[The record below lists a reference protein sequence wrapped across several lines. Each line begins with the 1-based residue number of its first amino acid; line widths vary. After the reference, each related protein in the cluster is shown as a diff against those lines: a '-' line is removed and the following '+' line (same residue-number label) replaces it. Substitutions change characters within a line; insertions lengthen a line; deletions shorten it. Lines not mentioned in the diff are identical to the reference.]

1 MTCAWVNIMKKLSLS
16 LAFLSSVFIA
26 SGTFADH
33 SPEIMMRNM
42 KAYSQLSK
50 TGKLGSFNVKFEK
63 FGDIPNAAKTAVAN
77 KEYDRL
83 LADQFNL
90 SAIVMRDGEV
100 VYERYDA
107 KRGIDSNTPLQGMS
121 MSKTAVAASVGSLLC
136 SGQIASLNDKAGKYS
151 EFLASTPYGS
161 VSIQNILQMNSGV
174 SPLGRGDEKRFNQ
187 KSRGMQK
194 FAGNGDIRE
203 ALNFYKSASRN
214 PGSQMNYHSTDSLAL
229 SILVEDISGQSLAK
243 YFHANLYKKFGEDNF
258 MQWTSDKNGT
268 TVSFSDLVMTARDWA
283 NFGQYLMTEKIEK
296 SCLGDF
302 FSEGVEESVDTGKEN
317 LSRYGYQSWVFA
329 VNGNP
334 TMVLQGHGGQFIVL
348 DEVTNTL
355 LLTISRNERYEVG
368 NLFSHIHKITEH
380 LINRRSDF

>member
-1 MTCAWVNIMKKLSLS
+1 MKKIILS
-16 LAFLSSVFIA
+16 LAFLSSAFIA
-26 SGTFADH
+26 FETFADH

-42 KAYSQLSK
+42 KAYSQLSQ
-50 TGKLGSFNVKFEK
+50 TGKLGSFDVNFEK
-63 FGDIPNAAKTAVAN
+63 FGDIPNSVKTAIAN

-83 LADQFNL
+83 LADKFNL
-90 SAIVMRDGEV
+90 SAIVMRDGKV
-100 VYERYDA
+100 IYERYDT
-107 KRGIDSNTPLQGMS
+107 KRGIDNNTPLQGMS

-136 SGQIASLNDKAGKYS
+136 SGQIASLNDKAGRYS
-151 EFLASTPYGS
+151 KFLASTPYGS
-161 VSIQNILQMNSGV
+161 VSIKNILQMNSGV

-229 SILVEDISGQSLAK
+229 SVLVEEISGQSLAK
-243 YFHANLYKKFGEDNF
+243 YFYTNLYKEFGEYNF

-283 NFGQYLMTEKIEK
+283 NFGQYLMTQKIQN
-296 SCLGDF
+296 SCLGNF
-302 FSEGVEESVDTGKEN
+302 FSEGVEGSVDTGKEN
-317 LSRYGYQSWVFA
+317 LSRYGYQSWVFN

-355 LLTISRNERYEVG
+355 LLTISRNEQYEVG
-368 NLFSHIHKITEH
+368 NLFSHIHKIAERI
-380 LINRRSDF
+380 IN

>member
-1 MTCAWVNIMKKLSLS
+1 MKKIILA

-26 SGTFADH
+26 FETFADH

-50 TGKLGSFNVKFEK
+50 TGKLGSFDVNFEK
-63 FGDIPNAAKTAVAN
+63 FGDIPNSVKTAIAN

-83 LADQFNL
+83 LADKVNL
-90 SAIVMRDGEV
+90 SAIVMRDGKV
-100 VYERYDA
+100 IYERYDT
-107 KRGIDSNTPLQGMS
+107 KRGIDNNTPLQGMS

-151 EFLASTPYGS
+151 KFLASTPYGS
-161 VSIQNILQMNSGV
+161 VSIKNILQMNSGV

-229 SILVEDISGQSLAK
+229 SVLVEEISGQSLAK
-243 YFHANLYKKFGEDNF
+243 YFYTNLYKEFGEYNF

-283 NFGQYLMTEKIEK
+283 NFGQYLMTQKIQN
-296 SCLGDF
+296 SCLGNF
-302 FSEGVEESVDTGKEN
+302 FSEGVEGSVDTGKEN
-317 LSRYGYQSWVFA
+317 LSRYGYQSWVFN

-355 LLTISRNERYEVG
+355 LLTISRNEQYEVG
-368 NLFSHIHKITEH
+368 NLFSHIHKIAERI
-380 LINRRSDF
+380 IN

>member
-1 MTCAWVNIMKKLSLS
+1 MKKIILS
-16 LAFLSSVFIA
+16 LAFLSSAFIA
-26 SGTFADH
+26 FETFADH

-42 KAYSQLSK
+42 KAYSLLSK
-50 TGKLGSFNVKFEK
+50 TGKLGSFDVNFEK
-63 FGDIPNAAKTAVAN
+63 FGDIPNSVKTAIAN

-83 LADQFNL
+83 LADKFNL
-90 SAIVMRDGEV
+90 SAIVMRDGKV
-100 VYERYDA
+100 IYERYDT
-107 KRGIDSNTPLQGMS
+107 KRGIDNNTPLQGMS

-136 SGQIASLNDKAGKYS
+136 SGQIASLNDKAGRYS
-151 EFLASTPYGS
+151 KFLASTPYGS
-161 VSIQNILQMNSGV
+161 VSIKNILQMNSGV

-229 SILVEDISGQSLAK
+229 SVLVEEISGQSLAK
-243 YFHANLYKKFGEDNF
+243 YFYTNFYKEFGEYNF

-283 NFGQYLMTEKIEK
+283 NFGQYLMTQKIQN
-296 SCLGDF
+296 SCLGNF
-302 FSEGVEESVDTGKEN
+302 FSEGVEGSVDTGKEN
-317 LSRYGYQSWVFA
+317 LSRYGYQSWVFN

-355 LLTISRNERYEVG
+355 LLTISRNEQYEVG
-368 NLFSHIHKITEH
+368 NLFSHIHKIAERI
-380 LINRRSDF
+380 IN

>member
-1 MTCAWVNIMKKLSLS
+1 MKKIILA

-26 SGTFADH
+26 FETFADH

-50 TGKLGSFNVKFEK
+50 TGKLGSFDVNFEK
-63 FGDIPNAAKTAVAN
+63 FGDIPNSVKTAIAN

-83 LADQFNL
+83 LADKFNL
-90 SAIVMRDGEV
+90 SAIVMRDGKV
-100 VYERYDA
+100 IYERYDT
-107 KRGIDSNTPLQGMS
+107 KRGIDNNTPLQGMS

-151 EFLASTPYGS
+151 KFLASTPYGS
-161 VSIQNILQMNSGV
+161 VSIKNILQMNSGV

-229 SILVEDISGQSLAK
+229 SVLVEEISGQSLAK
-243 YFHANLYKKFGEDNF
+243 YFYTNLYKEFGEYNF

-283 NFGQYLMTEKIEK
+283 NFGQYLMTQKIQN
-296 SCLGDF
+296 SCLGNF
-302 FSEGVEESVDTGKEN
+302 FSEGVEGSVDTGKEN
-317 LSRYGYQSWVFA
+317 LSRYGYQSWVFN

-355 LLTISRNERYEVG
+355 LLTISRNEQYEVG
-368 NLFSHIHKITEH
+368 NLFSHIHKIAEH
-380 LINRRSDF
+380 KIN

>member
-1 MTCAWVNIMKKLSLS
+1 MKKIILS
-16 LAFLSSVFIA
+16 LAFLSSAFIA
-26 SGTFADH
+26 FETFADH

-42 KAYSQLSK
+42 KAYSQLSE
-50 TGKLGSFNVKFEK
+50 TGKLGSFDVNFEK
-63 FGDIPNAAKTAVAN
+63 FGDIPNSVKTAIAN

-83 LADQFNL
+83 LADKFNL
-90 SAIVMRDGEV
+90 SAIVMRDGKV
-100 VYERYDA
+100 IYERYDT
-107 KRGIDSNTPLQGMS
+107 KRGIDNNTPLQGMS

-136 SGQIASLNDKAGKYS
+136 SGQIASLNDKAGRYS
-151 EFLASTPYGS
+151 KFLASTPYGS
-161 VSIQNILQMNSGV
+161 VSIKNILQMNSGV

-229 SILVEDISGQSLAK
+229 SVLVEEISGQSLAK
-243 YFHANLYKKFGEDNF
+243 YFYTNLYKEFGEYNF

-283 NFGQYLMTEKIEK
+283 NFGQYLMTQKIQN
-296 SCLGDF
+296 SCLGNF
-302 FSEGVEESVDTGKEN
+302 FSEGVEGSVDTGKEN
-317 LSRYGYQSWVFA
+317 LSRYGYQSWVFN
-329 VNGNP
+329 VNGKP

-355 LLTISRNERYEVG
+355 LLTISRNEQYEVG
-368 NLFSHIHKITEH
+368 NLFSHIHKIAERI
-380 LINRRSDF
+380 IN

>member
-1 MTCAWVNIMKKLSLS
+1 MKKIILA

-26 SGTFADH
+26 FETFADH

-50 TGKLGSFNVKFEK
+50 TGKLGSFDVNFEK
-63 FGDIPNAAKTAVAN
+63 FGDIPNSVKTAIAN

-83 LADQFNL
+83 LADKVNL
-90 SAIVMRDGEV
+90 SAIVMRDGKV
-100 VYERYDA
+100 IYERYDT
-107 KRGIDSNTPLQGMS
+107 KRGIDNNTPLQGMS

-151 EFLASTPYGS
+151 KFLASTPYGS
-161 VSIQNILQMNSGV
+161 VSIKNILQMNSGV

-229 SILVEDISGQSLAK
+229 SVLVEEISGQSLAK
-243 YFHANLYKKFGEDNF
+243 YFYTNLYKEFGEYNF

-283 NFGQYLMTEKIEK
+283 NFGQYLMTQKIQN
-296 SCLGDF
+296 SCLGNF
-302 FSEGVEESVDTGKEN
+302 FSEGVEGSVDTGKEN
-317 LSRYGYQSWVFA
+317 LSRYGYQSWVFN

-355 LLTISRNERYEVG
+355 LLTISRNEQYEVG
-368 NLFSHIHKITEH
+368 NLFSHIHKIAEH
-380 LINRRSDF
+380 IIN

>member
-1 MTCAWVNIMKKLSLS
+1 MKKIILA

-26 SGTFADH
+26 FETFADH

-50 TGKLGSFNVKFEK
+50 TGKLGSFDVNFEK
-63 FGDIPNAAKTAVAN
+63 FGDIPNSVKTAIAN

-83 LADQFNL
+83 LADKFNL
-90 SAIVMRDGEV
+90 SAIVMRDGKV
-100 VYERYDA
+100 IYERYDT
-107 KRGIDSNTPLQGMS
+107 KRGIDNNTPLQGMS

-136 SGQIASLNDKAGKYS
+136 SGQIASLNDKAGRYS
-151 EFLASTPYGS
+151 KFLASTPYGS
-161 VSIQNILQMNSGV
+161 VSIKNILQMNSGV

-229 SILVEDISGQSLAK
+229 SVLVEEISGQSLAK
-243 YFHANLYKKFGEDNF
+243 YFYTNLYKEFGEYNF

-283 NFGQYLMTEKIEK
+283 NFGQYLMTQKIQN
-296 SCLGDF
+296 SCLGNF
-302 FSEGVEESVDTGKEN
+302 FSEGVEGSVDTGKEN
-317 LSRYGYQSWVFA
+317 LSRYGYQSWVFN

-355 LLTISRNERYEVG
+355 LLTISRNEQYEVG
-368 NLFSHIHKITEH
+368 NLFSHIHKIAEH
-380 LINRRSDF
+380 IIN

>member
-1 MTCAWVNIMKKLSLS
+1 MKKIILA

-26 SGTFADH
+26 FETFADH

-50 TGKLGSFNVKFEK
+50 TGKLGSFDVNFEK
-63 FGDIPNAAKTAVAN
+63 FGDIPNSVKTAIAN

-83 LADQFNL
+83 LADKFNL
-90 SAIVMRDGEV
+90 SAIVMRDGKV
-100 VYERYDA
+100 IYERYDT
-107 KRGIDSNTPLQGMS
+107 KRGIDNNTPLQGMS

-151 EFLASTPYGS
+151 KFLASTPYGS
-161 VSIQNILQMNSGV
+161 VSIKNILQMNSGV

-229 SILVEDISGQSLAK
+229 SVLVEEISGQSLAK
-243 YFHANLYKKFGEDNF
+243 YFYTNLYKEFGEYNF

-283 NFGQYLMTEKIEK
+283 NFGQYLMTQKIQN
-296 SCLGDF
+296 SCLGNF
-302 FSEGVEESVDTGKEN
+302 FSEGVEGSVDTGKEN
-317 LSRYGYQSWVFA
+317 LSRYGYQSWLFN

-355 LLTISRNERYEVG
+355 LLTISRNEQYEVG
-368 NLFSHIHKITEH
+368 NLFSHIHKIAEH
-380 LINRRSDF
+380 IIN